1 MNCTMFGDLNLN
13 ASRRFVSDSWV
24 SCITARRRYAWRVL
38 ATATWLAEAG
48 WVAVCHSRYCIK
60 TTKRILKRFRPPGS
74 LIIIFKLMGPLAPIP
89 NSKGTPSAGAL
100 NTRGM
105 GLAIFDGYRRLSQSF
120 ELCNF
125 QWPWVTSDPDF
136 KVATFFEVK
145 YRKDKVTIAQ

>member
-105 GLAIFDGYRRLSQSF
+105 GKIGDFRRISPFITIFRIVQLSMTLSD
-120 ELCNF
+120 LWPRF
-125 QWPWVTSDPDF
+125 QGRDIFWGQIS
-136 KVATFFEVK
+136 
-145 YRKDKVTIAQ
+145 